1 MTSVLAIFFFFLD
14 YVSLGKGDKSKNK
27 QMEQHPTEKLLHS
40 DEINLYFKAGQRKI
54 KHKIL
59 CVCACGPL
67 PSLPNIHCAS
77 MLHINQTSSEM
88 GVPAQA

>member
-1 MTSVLAIFFFFLD
+1 MSPWARVTKAKINKWNSIQL
-14 YVSLGKGDKSKNK
+14 KSFCTVMK
-27 QMEQHPTEKLLHS
+27 S
-40 DEINLYFKAGQRKI
+40 NLYFKAGQRKI

-59 CVCACGPL
+59 SVCACGPL
-67 PSLPNIHCAS
+67 PSLPNMQCAS